1 MNAKRVLLPLLGFL
15 IIAVLAAGALGGR
28 VGGQRAGR
36 GGEAGSPAR
45 SAIPAKGEVLPDFEL
60 ETLDGRKMRAADLLG
75 KPTFINFWASWCP
88 PCRAEMPDIQA
99 IYERQGR
106 DINIL
111 AINEDE
117 PPAVVR
123 SFVEEIGF
131 TVPVVLDA
139 GGELHARWNFNTLP
153 TSIITDKDGRVCFIA
168 PGMITR
174 DTMDAVLEKAR
185 AGC

>member
-1 MNAKRVLLPLLGFL
+1 MDVKRYVLPVVGFVV
-15 IIAVLAAGALGGR
+15 IAVLAAGALGGR
-28 VGGQRAGR
+28 R
-36 GGEAGSPAR
+36 GGGAGKEGAGGPQARPPVPAE
-45 SAIPAKGEVLPDFEL
+45 GQLLPDFEL
-60 ETLDGRKMRAADLLG
+60 ETLDGGRVRARDLLG

-99 IYERQGR
+99 IYERQGGEL
-106 DINIL
+106 NIL

-117 PPAVVR
+117 PPGVVR
-123 SFVEEIGF
+123 SFVDEVGF
-131 TVPVVLDA
+131 TVPVALDV

-174 DTMDAVLEKAR
+174 DTMDAVLDKAR
-185 AGC
+185 RGC